1 MKKFTLL
8 ITFLMLLTGLSA
20 TAKLVEKKDAKLAG
34 KNFYYERLVQHTH
47 QSVPYSSVT
56 ISQEFVEKDGNT
68 PVYYIFN
75 FAGNGYIMISAD
87 DCCYPVIGYSF
98 DSQYNPENL
107 PENFA
112 FWMDGRKHEI
122 IENINNSI
130 LPDFA
135 ISNEWNRL
143 ATFDPS
149 SLSDSPSVV
158 TEVAPLLT
166 SLWDQGF
173 PYNVLCPAEA
183 ACGTLGGHVTV
194 GCVATA
200 MSQIMYYW
208 RWPVTGTGSHC
219 YTPSPTYGQLCADF
233 GNTTYDWNGMTD
245 APTSECYPAALISF
259 HAGVSVNMKYN
270 STGDCASGAYTS
282 SVPGAFKNY
291 FKYAS
296 TCTYAEKSSYSTSSW
311 NTMITDDLNAS
322 KPVQYSGSGSG
333 GGHSWVC
340 DGYQGTDYFHM
351 NWGWSGSSNG
361 YFYLNNLNPS
371 GYVFNNGQAAVFH
384 IEPNSTYSTG
394 CTGDSVIS
402 TYDFGS
408 IEDGSGPVADYQNNS
423 NCTWLIA
430 IDDSVQKVTLNFT
443 RFATSNGDLVN
454 VYDGGDATAP
464 LLGTYSGDLT
474 VMPTVTT
481 TGPKMFI
488 TFTSDGSGTSNGWSA
503 NYTTTPYKFCNSSTT
518 LYEAWG
524 NIKDGSERFP
534 YRNLANCKWNIMPP
548 GCSKLVLTVNSFN
561 TETDNDRLLIYDLG
575 TGTQIASLSGS
586 YTTLPG
592 PFTTTTGKMMLQ
604 WFSNNTVRGVGW
616 DVSYS
621 PMVGTDDQVAFSNL
635 LIYPNPASQLVNIE
649 FTISEPQNVSIEI
662 LSLKGESLFNDNL
675 SYFKGPYHKAFDVSA
690 FTKGIYMLRLKSD
703 QGTTIKKIV
712 VQ

>member
-1 MKKFTLL
+1 MKKFTIL
-8 ITFLMLLTGLSA
+8 ITSLMLLTGLSA

-34 KNFYYERLVQHTH
+34 KNFYYERLVQYAH
-47 QSVPYSSVT
+47 QSVPYSSVN

-87 DCCYPVIGYSF
+87 DCCHPVIGYSF

-122 IENINNSI
+122 IENINNGV
-130 LPDFA
+130 LPDFG

-143 ATFDPS
+143 ANFDPS

-183 ACGTLGGHVTV
+183 ACGALGGHVTV

-200 MSQIMYYW
+200 MAQIMYYW

-245 APTSECYPAALISF
+245 APTSECYPAAVISF

-270 STGDCASGAYTS
+270 STGDCGSGAYTS

-361 YFYLNNLNPS
+361 YFYLNNLNPT
-371 GYVFNNGQAAVFH
+371 GY
-384 IEPNSTYSTG
+384 
-394 CTGDSVIS
+394 
-402 TYDFGS
+402 
-408 IEDGSGPVADYQNNS
+408 
-423 NCTWLIA
+423 
-430 IDDSVQKVTLNFT
+430 
-443 RFATSNGDLVN
+443 
-454 VYDGGDATAP
+454 
-464 LLGTYSGDLT
+464 
-474 VMPTVTT
+474 
-481 TGPKMFI
+481 
-488 TFTSDGSGTSNGWSA
+488 
-503 NYTTTPYKFCNSSTT
+503 
-518 LYEAWG
+518 
-524 NIKDGSERFP
+524 
-534 YRNLANCKWNIMPP
+534 
-548 GCSKLVLTVNSFN
+548 
-561 TETDNDRLLIYDLG
+561 
-575 TGTQIASLSGS
+575 
-586 YTTLPG
+586 
-592 PFTTTTGKMMLQ
+592 
-604 WFSNNTVRGVGW
+604 
-616 DVSYS
+616 
-621 PMVGTDDQVAFSNL
+621 
-635 LIYPNPASQLVNIE
+635 
-649 FTISEPQNVSIEI
+649 
-662 LSLKGESLFNDNL
+662 
-675 SYFKGPYHKAFDVSA
+675 
-690 FTKGIYMLRLKSD
+690 
-703 QGTTIKKIV
+703 
-712 VQ
+712 